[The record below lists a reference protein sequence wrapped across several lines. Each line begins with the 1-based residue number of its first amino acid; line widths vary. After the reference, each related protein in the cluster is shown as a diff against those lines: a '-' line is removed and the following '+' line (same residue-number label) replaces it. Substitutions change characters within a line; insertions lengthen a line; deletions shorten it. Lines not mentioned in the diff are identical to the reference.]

1 MTAVTRP
8 PRDGPT
14 SRYFIPLK
22 SAGST
27 PVIIGACRAATIGAG
42 RVAADRVA
50 ADRVAADRV
59 AAERVWASGD
69 ASTTAARPA
78 TIPD

>member
-27 PVIIGACRAATIGAG
+27 AVIIGACRAATIGAG

-50 ADRVAADRV
+50 AGAADRGR
-59 AAERVWASGD
+59 AGG
-69 ASTTAARPA
+69 RPRLGEW
-78 TIPD
+78 